1 MPNPF
6 TGSVIVKGEAIVG
19 EGWHR
24 CPGSPHAEVM
34 AITDAQKRGVDL
46 SQKDITLFV
55 NLEPCVHFGK
65 TPPCVSAIVQ
75 AGIKNVVFSHQDPDS
90 RVNGDGLRFLQEHG
104 INVQEGVLKNEG
116 LWLNRRFITFHKDSR
131 PYIILKWAQTKD
143 GFIARTDYSSKWI
156 TDVLS
161 RQEAHRLRAT
171 EQAILVGFNT
181 AFYDNPSL
189 TVRLWT
195 GTDPIRIV
203 WDLKGELPTNLNLFS
218 DGTSKTFV
226 ITSTGHKRN
235 YGKAEVINVPK
246 GKELYATLDLLKGS
260 KALSLLVEGGT
271 KTIQQFIDAGIWD
284 EIRVFENQSKFFYEG
299 IKAPRIPSSAK
310 FLFSYPTS
318 PVDICF
324 VFVNAMT
331 VGQKINLSRL
341 NLELVRFIP

>member
-6 TGSVIVKGEAIVG
+6 TGSVIVKNGTIVG
-19 EGWHR
+19 EGWHC
-24 CPGSPHAEVM
+24 CPGTPHAEVN
-34 AITDAQKRGVDL
+34 AITEAQKNGIDL
-46 SQKDITLFV
+46 SQGDITLFV
-55 NLEPCVHFGK
+55 NLEPCVHFGR

-90 RVNGDGLRFLQEHG
+90 RVNGEGLRFLQEHG
-104 INVQEGVLKNEG
+104 VNVQEGILKNEG
-116 LWLNRRFITFHKDSR
+116 LWLNRRFVTFHQDSR

-171 EQAILVGFNT
+171 EHAILVGFNT

-195 GTDPIRIV
+195 GTNPIRIV
-203 WDLKGELPTNLNLFS
+203 WDLDGELPTNLNLFS
-218 DGTSKTFV
+218 DGSSETFV
-226 ITSTGHKRN
+226 ITSAGHKGK

-246 GKELYATLDLLKGS
+246 GEELYATLNLLKDL

-271 KTIQQFIDAGIWD
+271 KTIQRFIDAGIWD
-284 EIRVFENQSKFFYEG
+284 EIRIFENQSKFFHEG
-299 IKAPRIPSSAK
+299 VKAPRVPNSAK

-318 PVDICF
+318 SEDTCF
-324 VFVNAMT
+324 VLVNTQT
-331 VGQKINLSRL
+331 VGQKINLSGL
-341 NLELVRFIP
+341 NLELIRFIP